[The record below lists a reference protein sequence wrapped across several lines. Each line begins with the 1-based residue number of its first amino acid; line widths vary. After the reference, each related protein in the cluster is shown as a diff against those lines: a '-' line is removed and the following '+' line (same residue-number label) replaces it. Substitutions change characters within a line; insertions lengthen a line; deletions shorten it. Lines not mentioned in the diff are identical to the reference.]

1 MDLRRQI
8 AVVRQ
13 WFLLIVAGVAI
24 AAAASYIV
32 SSGLP
37 KTYEAQARLIVGQSL
52 TSANPDYTQL
62 LASQRLSQTYATVAT
77 TRPLFERVIEKLG
90 LDLTSDELDRAIR
103 ADAPRDTTLITI
115 TVSDTDAERAADIAN
130 AVAAELIA
138 ASPAIQGRSG
148 DVATFVEDDLRAT
161 QRQIEDAQTEA
172 DRLAA
177 LPSRTE
183 QEEQQLQTLQ
193 TRLIALRSSYAN
205 LLAYAS
211 NSSSNLLTVVEPAIA
226 AEFPSSPRVLLNTA
240 LAALVGLLLA
250 LGIAFLAEYLD
261 DTVKSADDVQE
272 LLELPTLGA
281 ITQIRTDKGRSE
293 IYRMITILYPRSPI
307 TEAFR
312 TLRTNVEFASVD
324 TPLKTLL
331 VTSALQGEGKTT
343 TAANLAVVFA
353 QAGKRVLLVDADLRK
368 PGVHRI
374 LDLPNETGLST
385 LLLRDASEAIRVIQ
399 PTEVPGL
406 RVLTTGPLPPNP
418 AELIGSQRFRN
429 LLAHLE
435 ASFDLLILDSPPIHA
450 VTDSAILSSIVNGT
464 LFVVYAGKTRRG
476 ALRAGREALAKADA
490 NVLGVSLNRLSKRGR
505 AEGYYEYYQQYGYGY
520 GHGAKDKQPA
530 AGK

>member
-13 WFLLIVAGVAI
+13 WLLLIVAGTAL
-24 AAAASYIV
+24 AAASAYFV

-37 KTYEAQARLIVGQSL
+37 KVYEAQARLIVGQSL
-52 TSANPDYTQL
+52 TSVNPEYNQL
-62 LASQRLSQTYATVAT
+62 LASQRLSQTYATVAK
-77 TRPLFERVIEKLG
+77 TRPLLERVVENLR
-90 LDLTSDELDRAIR
+90 LPMTADELDGFVR
-103 ADAPRDTTLITI
+103 ADAPRDNTLISI
-115 TVSDTDAERAADIAN
+115 TVSDTDPGRAADIAN
-130 AVAAELIA
+130 GIAAELIA
-138 ASPAIQGRSG
+138 ASPAIQGQRG
-148 DVATFVEDDLRAT
+148 DIAQFVEDDLRAT

-177 LPSRTE
+177 LPSRTD

-193 TRLIALRSSYAN
+193 TRLIALRSSYSN
-205 LLAYAS
+205 LLSYAS

-226 AEFPSSPRVLLNTA
+226 PLAPSSPRILLNTL

-261 DTVKSADDVQE
+261 DTVKSAQDVQE
-272 LLELPTLGA
+272 LLDLPTLGA
-281 ITQIRTDKGRSE
+281 ITHIKTDKGRSD
-293 IYRMITILYPRSPI
+293 IYRMVTVLYPRSPI

-324 TPLKTLL
+324 QPVKTLL
-331 VTSALQGEGKTT
+331 VTSAVQGEGKTT

-353 QAGKRVLLVDADLRK
+353 QAGRSVLLLDADLRK

-374 LDLPNETGLST
+374 LDLPNDSGVST
-385 LLLRDASEAIRVIQ
+385 LLLRDSADFGPVLQ
-399 PTEVPGL
+399 DTEVPGL

-418 AELIGSQRFRN
+418 AELLGSHRFRA
-429 LLAHLE
+429 LLANLE
-435 ASFDLLILDSPPIHA
+435 ARFDVLVIDSPPVHA
-450 VTDSAILSSIVNGT
+450 VADAAILSSITDGT

-476 ALRAGREALAKADA
+476 AIRAAREALAKAGA
-490 NVLGVSLNRLSKRGR
+490 NVLGVTLNQLSRRGR
-505 AEGYYEYYQQYGYGY
+505 TEGYYEYYQSYGYGY
-520 GHGAKDKQPA
+520 GHGTKGKQA
-530 AGK
+530 VAGK